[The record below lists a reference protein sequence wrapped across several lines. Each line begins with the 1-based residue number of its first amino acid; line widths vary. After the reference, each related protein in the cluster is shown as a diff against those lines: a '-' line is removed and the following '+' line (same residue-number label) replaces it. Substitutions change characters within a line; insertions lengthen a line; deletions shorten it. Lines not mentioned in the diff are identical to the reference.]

1 MFPKQK
7 RKKHFSFNI
16 KVFNNQS
23 TKNIK
28 SNSINLRDI
37 RDIFMRKQDVYLIKL
52 LEKRIKLMKM
62 LNSKSP
68 NNNNKIKLM
77 NSLPFKLRKDLN
89 KTEKNLINKKINFKN
104 IRIKNIKNNKTQSE
118 SIPHINFEKNEN
130 NKLDYFQDLITSK
143 IYNKDITKNNKNMLK
158 IIPKSKPSIY
168 NYSYTKKNYFTIG
181 HNKNNN
187 SLVHLPKINKKKIN
201 QTFRKNRNII
211 NIKNSLPNYKT
222 IIINANNS
230 IGGDDIILPHK
241 LFFQDN
247 KKIGD
252 YFAKKIL
259 KDNYNFNFRDK
270 SISPIKNKEFD
281 TFLTLNNIFNSL
293 FYSSNSINI
302 ANIYKNY

>member
-1 MFPKQK
+1 MFPKPN
-7 RKKHFSFNI
+7 RKKHFSFDI

-23 TKNIK
+23 KKNIK

-77 NSLPFKLRKDLN
+77 NSLPFKLHKDLN

-104 IRIKNIKNNKTQSE
+104 IRIKNIKTNKTQSE

-143 IYNKDITKNNKNMLK
+143 IYNRDITKNNKNMLK

-270 SISPIKNKEFD
+270 SISPIKNKR
-281 TFLTLNNIFNSL
+281 
-293 FYSSNSINI
+293 YINI
-302 ANIYKNY
+302 D

>member
-1 MFPKQK
+1 MFPKPN
-7 RKKHFSFNI
+7 RKKHFSFDI

-23 TKNIK
+23 KKNIK
-28 SNSINLRDI
+28 SKSINLRDI

-62 LNSKSP
+62 LNSKST

-77 NSLPFKLRKDLN
+77 NSLPFKLHKDLN

-104 IRIKNIKNNKTQSE
+104 IRIKNIKTNKTQSE

-143 IYNKDITKNNKNMLK
+143 IYNRDITKNNKNMLK

-270 SISPIKNKEFD
+270 SISPIKNKR
-281 TFLTLNNIFNSL
+281 
-293 FYSSNSINI
+293 YINI
-302 ANIYKNY
+302 D

>member
-1 MFPKQK
+1 MFPKQNQ
-7 RKKHFSFNI
+7 KKHFSFDI

-62 LNSKSP
+62 LNSKNP

-104 IRIKNIKNNKTQSE
+104 IRIKNIKTNKTQSE

-143 IYNKDITKNNKNMLK
+143 IYNRDITKNNKNMLK

-211 NIKNSLPNYKT
+211 NIKNSLTNYKT
-222 IIINANNS
+222 IIISENNR
-230 IGGDDIILPHK
+230 ID
-241 LFFQDN
+241 
-247 KKIGD
+247 GD
-252 YFAKKIL
+252 YIIIQHK
-259 KDNYNFNFRDK
+259 
-270 SISPIKNKEFD
+270 
-281 TFLTLNNIFNSL
+281 
-293 FYSSNSINI
+293 
-302 ANIYKNY
+302 

>member
-1 MFPKQK
+1 MFPKQNQ
-7 RKKHFSFNI
+7 KKHFSFDI

-23 TKNIK
+23 KKNIK

-37 RDIFMRKQDVYLIKL
+37 RDIFMHKQDVYLIKL

-62 LNSKSP
+62 LNSKNP

-104 IRIKNIKNNKTQSE
+104 IRIKNIKTNKTQSE

-143 IYNKDITKNNKNMLK
+143 IYNRDITKNNKNMLK

-222 IIINANNS
+222 IIISANNS

-270 SISPIKNKEFD
+270 SISPIKNKR
-281 TFLTLNNIFNSL
+281 
-293 FYSSNSINI
+293 YINI
-302 ANIYKNY
+302 D

>member
-1 MFPKQK
+1 MFPKPN
-7 RKKHFSFNI
+7 RKKHFSFDI

-104 IRIKNIKNNKTQSE
+104 IRIKNIKTNKTQSE

-222 IIINANNS
+222 IIISANNS

-270 SISPIKNKEFD
+270 SISPIKNKR
-281 TFLTLNNIFNSL
+281 
-293 FYSSNSINI
+293 YINI
-302 ANIYKNY
+302 D

>member
-1 MFPKQK
+1 MFPKPN
-7 RKKHFSFNI
+7 RKKHFSFDI

-23 TKNIK
+23 KKNIK

-104 IRIKNIKNNKTQSE
+104 IRIKNIKTNKTQSE

-143 IYNKDITKNNKNMLK
+143 IYNRDITKNNKNMLK

-222 IIINANNS
+222 IIISANNS

-252 YFAKKIL
+252 YFSKKIL

-270 SISPIKNKEFD
+270 SISPIKNQR
-281 TFLTLNNIFNSL
+281 
-293 FYSSNSINI
+293 YINI
-302 ANIYKNY
+302 D

>member
-1 MFPKQK
+1 M
-7 RKKHFSFNI
+7 I
-16 KVFNNQS
+16 KINNQS

-104 IRIKNIKNNKTQSE
+104 IRIKNIKTNKTQSE

-187 SLVHLPKINKKKIN
+187 SLVYLPKINKKKIN

-222 IIINANNS
+222 IIISANNS

-252 YFAKKIL
+252 YFSKKIL

-270 SISPIKNKEFD
+270 SISPIKNQR
-281 TFLTLNNIFNSL
+281 
-293 FYSSNSINI
+293 YINI
-302 ANIYKNY
+302 D

>member
-1 MFPKQK
+1 MFPKPN
-7 RKKHFSFNI
+7 RKKHFSFDI

-23 TKNIK
+23 KKNIK

-104 IRIKNIKNNKTQSE
+104 IRIKNIKTNKTQSE

-187 SLVHLPKINKKKIN
+187 SLVYLPKINKKKIN

-230 IGGDDIILPHK
+230 IGGDDIILPYK

-252 YFAKKIL
+252 YFSKKIL

-270 SISPIKNKEFD
+270 SISPIKNQR
-281 TFLTLNNIFNSL
+281 
-293 FYSSNSINI
+293 YINI
-302 ANIYKNY
+302 D

>member
-1 MFPKQK
+1 MFPKPN
-7 RKKHFSFNI
+7 RKKHFSFDI

-23 TKNIK
+23 KKNIK

-104 IRIKNIKNNKTQSE
+104 IRIKNIKTNKTQSE

-187 SLVHLPKINKKKIN
+187 SLVYLPKINKKKIN

-270 SISPIKNKEFD
+270 SISPIKNKR
-281 TFLTLNNIFNSL
+281 
-293 FYSSNSINI
+293 YINI
-302 ANIYKNY
+302 D

>member
-1 MFPKQK
+1 MFPKPN
-7 RKKHFSFNI
+7 RKKHFSFDI

-104 IRIKNIKNNKTQSE
+104 IRIKNIKTNKTQSE

-143 IYNKDITKNNKNMLK
+143 IYNRDITKNNKNMLK

-259 KDNYNFNFRDK
+259 KDNYNFNFCDR
-270 SISPIKNKEFD
+270 SISPIKNKR
-281 TFLTLNNIFNSL
+281 
-293 FYSSNSINI
+293 YINI
-302 ANIYKNY
+302 D

>member
-1 MFPKQK
+1 MFPKPN
-7 RKKHFSFNI
+7 RKKHFSFDI

-104 IRIKNIKNNKTQSE
+104 IRIKNIKTNKTQSE

-143 IYNKDITKNNKNMLK
+143 IYNRDITKNNKNMLK

-181 HNKNNN
+181 
-187 SLVHLPKINKKKIN
+187 
-201 QTFRKNRNII
+201 Q
-211 NIKNSLPNYKT
+211 
-222 IIINANNS
+222 NNS

-252 YFAKKIL
+252 YFSKKIL

-270 SISPIKNKEFD
+270 SISPIKNKR
-281 TFLTLNNIFNSL
+281 
-293 FYSSNSINI
+293 YINI
-302 ANIYKNY
+302 D

>member
-1 MFPKQK
+1 MFPKPN
-7 RKKHFSFNI
+7 RKKHFSFDI

-104 IRIKNIKNNKTQSE
+104 IRIKNIKTNKTQSE

-270 SISPIKNKEFD
+270 SISPIKNQR
-281 TFLTLNNIFNSL
+281 
-293 FYSSNSINI
+293 YINI
-302 ANIYKNY
+302 D

>member
-1 MFPKQK
+1 MFPKPN
-7 RKKHFSFNI
+7 RKKHFSFDI

-104 IRIKNIKNNKTQSE
+104 IRIKNIKTNKTQSE

-143 IYNKDITKNNKNMLK
+143 IYNRDITKNNKNMLK

-222 IIINANNS
+222 IIISANNS

-270 SISPIKNKEFD
+270 SISPIKNKR
-281 TFLTLNNIFNSL
+281 
-293 FYSSNSINI
+293 YINI
-302 ANIYKNY
+302 D

>member
-1 MFPKQK
+1 MFPKQNQ
-7 RKKHFSFNI
+7 KKHFSFNI

-23 TKNIK
+23 KKNIK

-104 IRIKNIKNNKTQSE
+104 IRIKNIKTNKTQSE

-187 SLVHLPKINKKKIN
+187 SLVYLPKINKKKIN

-222 IIINANNS
+222 IIISANNS

-259 KDNYNFNFRDK
+259 KDNYNFNFRDR
-270 SISPIKNKEFD
+270 SISPIKNKR
-281 TFLTLNNIFNSL
+281 
-293 FYSSNSINI
+293 YINI
-302 ANIYKNY
+302 D